1 MSSTLNDFFNQILPE
16 PYFLSNRQT
25 NKRLATITHPCNNS
39 GKGSDT
45 RHCHNKVELRKILLS
60 SCQNQRLQI
69 GLAHFKAVHVRAD
82 DVELFSLFGAHL
94 SVYSSKD
101 VLVRSFHSLRSEN
114 RNICNF
120 LGWIFKK
127 PFRNCR
133 SGLSKHVRK
142 YIIQLNIGD
151 GQTVLC
157 SVFLAGSEVGELPTI
172 TYQIPKLAN
181 ISRRDKAAGNKDEL

>member
-1 MSSTLNDFFNQILPE
+1 MSSTLNDFFNQIPPE

-25 NKRLATITHPCNNS
+25 NHRLATISHPCNNR

-45 RHCHNKVELRKILLS
+45 RHCHNK
-60 SCQNQRLQI
+60 
-69 GLAHFKAVHVRAD
+69 G
-82 DVELFSLFGAHL
+82 LFGTHL
-94 SVYSSKD
+94 SVYSSRD

-151 GQTVLC
+151 GQAVLC
-157 SVFLAGSEVGELPTI
+157 SVFLAGSEVGKLPTI
-172 TYQIPKLAN
+172 AYQIPKLAN
-181 ISRRDKAAGNKDEL
+181 ICRRDKAPGNKVVLKDVIL